1 MMSAWGLARF
11 AAGVLLMIGSANCS
25 PSTLSDNQ
33 TMQTAPRNITV
44 TDKENG
50 TQLELH
56 RDDVLTLRL
65 ECIPGTGYSW
75 QVSRNDAGILKPP
88 DKPEY
93 ERPDR
98 QKALGGVEYGIF
110 RFKASARGTNV
121 LELQYKRVWEKDKAP
136 MKTFR
141 ITVRVD

>member
-1 MMSAWGLARF
+1 MSAWGLASF
-11 AAGVLLMIGSANCS
+11 AAGILLTMGTENCS
-25 PSTLSDNQ
+25 LNIMSDSQAVQSTPRIV
-33 TMQTAPRNITV
+33 TATE
-44 TDKENG
+44 KENG

-56 RDDVLTLRL
+56 RNDVLTLRL

-75 QVSRNDAGILKPP
+75 QISRNDAGILKPP

-93 ERPDR
+93 ERPDK
-98 QKALGGVEYGIF
+98 QKALGGVEYGVF
-110 RFKASARGTNV
+110 RFIASAKGTNV

-136 MKTFR
+136 LKTFR

>member
-1 MMSAWGLARF
+1 MMSAWGLAGF
-11 AAGVLLMIGSANCS
+11 VAGILLTIGTANCS
-25 PSTLSDNQ
+25 LNIMSDSQAVQSTPRSI
-33 TMQTAPRNITV
+33 TATE
-44 TDKENG
+44 KENG

-56 RDDVLTLRL
+56 PNDVLTVRL

-75 QVSRNDAGILKPP
+75 QISRNDAGILKPP

-110 RFKASARGTNV
+110 RFKASAKGTNV

-136 MKTFR
+136 LKTFR
-141 ITVRVD
+141 IAVRVD